1 LHRVAKWFIFIPK
14 IPIWVYLGGP
24 SDSRL
29 EHFTAI
35 GIFYGHFGMF
45 VPRKSGNPGFAVGA
59 RNRKERLYEP
69 RLAKK
74 YFMSY
79 GTYISAGT

>member
-1 LHRVAKWFIFIPK
+1 
-14 IPIWVYLGGP
+14 
-24 SDSRL
+24 
-29 EHFTAI
+29 
-35 GIFYGHFGMF
+35 MF